1 MALLMGIIVVIAASI
16 VASWAW
22 SYQSQVLEAVRPAQL
37 LRRLEVRIT
46 AVLVHD
52 KSVIVGMRDEGDGHS
67 LHTLVVAIGGHR
79 HGVVA
84 TLEEWCSDGARLQLD
99 RIPSGRNVHLRHL
112 NGSRT
117 LALRLAA

>member
-1 MALLMGIIVVIAASI
+1 MALLVGMIVVVAASI

-22 SYQSQVLEAVRPAQL
+22 SYQTQVLDAVRPAQL

-52 KSVIVGMRDEGDGHS
+52 RSVIVGIRDEDDEQS
-67 LHTLVVAIGGHR
+67 LHTLVVGIGRHR
-79 HGVVA
+79 DAVVE
-84 TLEEWCSDGARLQLD
+84 TLEEWCSDGARLRLD
-99 RIPSGRNVHLRHL
+99 RISSGRNVELHHL
-112 NGSRT
+112 NDSRT